1 MKTSDAI
8 QADRLRI
15 LLAGIRRTGVTVLYQ
30 DAMLRC
36 HMLANPPEHWP
47 AFEDLR
53 QRCDATLF
61 DEDTA
66 LRVLKLKNRVVET
79 GEAAKIEAY
88 VNDKGSRHW
97 YAFNIEPD
105 FDAEGHVTGLF
116 TTATDIDDVKYR
128 EQVLKTLLRELSHRS
143 KNLLAII
150 QAIASQTARSS
161 TSLDEFLVAFRG
173 RLQSL
178 SRSQDL
184 VTDSDWRGAGFRE
197 LVEGQI
203 GLYTD
208 NSQRQIAI
216 SGIDAHL
223 LPNAALHLGLA
234 LHELA
239 VNAAS
244 RSALSSPDGRIS
256 ITAQVHK
263 DASGERMLHV
273 DWEEKFPHL
282 DAALPL
288 PDVNGFGSVVLERI
302 VPQALS
308 AKANYEI
315 GDGRVNY
322 SIAIPPSQYE
332 EE

>member
-15 LLAGIRRTGVTVLYQ
+15 LLAGIRKTGITVLYQ

-36 HMLANPPEHWP
+36 HMLANPPDHWP
-47 AFEDLR
+47 AFEDMR
-53 QRCDATLF
+53 ERSDAALF

-66 LRVLKLKNRVVET
+66 SRVLNIKRRVIET
-79 GEAAKIEAY
+79 GEAAKLEAS
-88 VNDKGSRHW
+88 VNDRGNRHW

-105 FDAEGHVTGLF
+105 LDAAGNVTGLF

-128 EQVLKTLLRELSHRS
+128 EQVLKTLLREHSHRS
-143 KNLLAII
+143 KNLLAMI

-161 TSLDEFLVAFRG
+161 TSLDDFLVAFRG

-208 NSQRQIAI
+208 NAQKQIAI
-216 SGIDAHL
+216 SGVDAHL

-256 ITAQVHK
+256 IVAQVRK
-263 DASGERMLHV
+263 GENGEGMLHV
-273 DWEEKFPHL
+273 DWEEKFPQADHSR
-282 DAALPL
+282 PL

-308 AKANYEI
+308 AKAKYVI

-322 SIAIPPSQYE
+322 SIVIPPSQYE
-332 EE
+332 SE

>member
-1 MKTSDAI
+1 MRELSD
-8 QADRLRI
+8 D
-15 LLAGIRRTGVTVLYQ
+15 V
-30 DAMLRC
+30 
-36 HMLANPPEHWP
+36 
-47 AFEDLR
+47 
-53 QRCDATLF
+53 LF

-66 LRVLKLKNRVVET
+66 VRVLKLKRRVLET
-79 GEAAKIEAY
+79 GEPAKIEAS
-88 VNDKGSRHW
+88 VDDGGNRHW
-97 YAFNIEPD
+97 YAFSIEPD
-105 FDAEGHVTGLF
+105 IDANGEVSGLF

-161 TSLDEFLVAFRG
+161 TSLDGFLVAFRG

-197 LVEGQI
+197 LVEGQL

-208 NSQRQIAI
+208 NSQKQIAI
-216 SGIDAHL
+216 SGVDAHL

-256 ITAQVHK
+256 IVAQVRK
-263 DASGERMLHV
+263 GENGEGMLHV
-273 DWEEKFPHL
+273 DWNESFPQS
-282 DAALPL
+282 DTTPPL
-288 PDVNGFGSVVLERI
+288 PDINGFGSVVLERI

-308 AKANYEI
+308 AKAKYQI
-315 GDGRVNY
+315 DDGRVSY
-322 SIAIPPSQYE
+322 SLVIPSSQFE
-332 EE
+332 DG